1 MIIHAWIN
9 DQQTSVVPVLIPSL
23 SSLQVIQ
30 VFTVNPLNLALLNHS
45 VLPFNLT
52 KYYTELIY
60 LQDSNFNP
68 LL

>member
-1 MIIHAWIN
+1 MYRLTGRH
-9 DQQTSVVPVLIPSL
+9 TPP

-45 VLPFNLT
+45 ALPLNLT
-52 KYYTELIY
+52 DYYTELVY
-60 LQDSNFNP
+60 QQDSNFNP